1 MTDKKQDAHAKLM
14 QLVAA
19 LDAAAAGDG
28 AHDCHPSS
36 RTKMSLTAIDAFAR
50 QLTDRIAELEAQL
63 EAVGAGGVGMLM
75 ATKIAPTVPDK
86 MQDWAGMDGAIAW
99 HLIERHAD
107 NWADIGKMMGEW
119 LAANRGAQPA
129 PAVVEPFG
137 YFKAEP
143 FGWTDCAESDEG
155 AIALYEAP
163 PPPAQ
168 AQDAWQPIA
177 TAPNDGT
184 EILLRSA
191 KGRIANGLWSAASE
205 RSGFWAWAYVH
216 QEPVEWMPLPS
227 AQAQTMLAAAPQPQQ
242 IAEPA
247 SKDTERLDWLEK
259 QGYAYGF
266 EDTHEGNRW
275 TIEGPFMS
283 LRTAIDEGIAANKK
297 EPS

>member
-1 MTDKKQDAHAKLM
+1 MTDKKQDAHAELM
-14 QLVAA
+14 NLVHKFGVA
-19 LDAAAAGDG
+19 L
-28 AHDCHPSS
+28 SS
-36 RTKMSLTAIDAFAR
+36 RLATGSSKTFDDVDAFAR
-50 QLTDRIAELEAQL
+50 ALTERIAELEAQL
-63 EAVGAGGVGMLM
+63 EAVGAGGVG
-75 ATKIAPTVPDK
+75 A
-86 MQDWAGMDGAIAW
+86 
-99 HLIERHAD
+99 LIPKS
-107 NWADIGKMMGEW
+107 GCPP
-119 LAANRGAQPA
+119 Q
-129 PAVVEPFG
+129 EPLG

-143 FGWTDCAESDEG
+143 FGGTDCAESDEG

-227 AQAQTMLAAAPQPQQ
+227 AQAQTTLAAAPPPHQ

-247 SKDTERLDWLEK
+247 SQVHKGGAVWR
-259 QGYAYGF
+259 
-266 EDTHEGNRW
+266 
-275 TIEGPFMS
+275 
-283 LRTAIDEGIAANKK
+283 
-297 EPS
+297 